1 MTMDNYHLLIEKLD
15 EFIRKYYKNQLIKGA
30 IYAATFSLIF
40 FLVIAVWEY
49 FSYSTTTARSIMFYG
64 FILVNLA
71 ILTKF
76 VFIPLV
82 HLFKMGDIISHEQA
96 SMIIGKHFTNVQDKL
111 LNTLQ
116 LRKQSDENGLQSELI
131 RASINQKINELK
143 PVPFSSAINLG
154 ENKKYLKYLAI
165 PVVIFLVIFF
175 SAPSVITESTA
186 RLIDHSTAYAKPA
199 PFIFTIVN
207 DDLQTVQ
214 SEDYSL
220 KVKVNGNEL
229 PDNVYI
235 DYEGNQFK
243 LDKENKLEFA
253 YLFRNVQ
260 DNIKF
265 RLFGAGHYS
274 EVFELKAVPN
284 PMILNFALDLDY
296 PAYLNRPDEK
306 LQNYGDLVIPQGTN
320 VSWNFNTRNTD
331 KLTMSFADTTLA
343 LNSNNGRFK
352 HSKKFL
358 KNDGYSVY
366 TENEFIRGKDSVYYA
381 VTVVPDAH
389 PRIEFEQQADSF
401 STKRFFYRGEISDD
415 YGFSRLTFNYKNS
428 GKESDGKL
436 TTLNIPINRNNNREQ
451 FFYMWDLNQFNV
463 DPGQE
468 LEYYFEVWDN
478 DGVNGAKSAR
488 SVSMY
493 FKAPT
498 LEELEEKENTK
509 NDEIKSEMKQTMK
522 QAQQLQ
528 KDIDDINKRMLD
540 KKELNW
546 EDKKKIEDLLKNQ
559 KDLENKLNNIK
570 TQNERK
576 NAEQQEYK
584 KLSEEILEKQKQ
596 LEEMMEKLMTDE
608 LRKLMEELEKLLQE
622 MDKNK
627 MQEMMEQMKL
637 NNKDL
642 LKELDRSLEIFK
654 QFEFEQKLQETI
666 DKLEELAQKQEE
678 LSEKSLEKNADNE
691 QLKQEQ
697 EKLNEEFDKLS
708 KEMDDLEK
716 KNEELQFP
724 NDFENSEEEKQ
735 DIKQDMEQSEQQLN
749 ESKNKKAS
757 QSQKSASDKMNKM
770 SQKMQQMQSQSD
782 MEQMEED
789 MEALRALL
797 ENLIK
802 LSFDQEDLMDKF
814 KTIDISDPQ
823 YIKHAQH
830 QRKLKD
836 DAKMIEDSLFAL
848 SKRVPE
854 IESFVNKEI
863 SSINNNMEVSIKSL
877 QDRQTA
883 EARSRQ
889 QFAMT
894 SVNNLALMLSEVL
907 DQMQQA
913 MAEQM
918 SGNQQCQKPGGKPS
932 SSSGKLKQMQQQLN
946 QKLQQL
952 KDGMQGGKMGQGQ
965 ISEELARLAAQQ
977 EAIRNE
983 LQKLNQELN
992 KDGKG
997 SLGNL
1002 EDVMKKMEETETDLV
1017 NKRLNQETLKRQEDI
1032 LTRLLESERAER
1044 ERDEE
1049 ERRESTEGKNII
1061 NRNPTAFEEYK
1072 RLKMKE
1078 TELLRTV
1085 PPSLNPFYKQKVADY
1100 FQNINN

>member
-1 MTMDNYHLLIEKLD
+1 MDNYHLLIQKLD

-64 FILVNLA
+64 FILINLG

-76 VFIPLV
+76 IIIPLV

-96 SMIIGKHFTNVQDKL
+96 SIIIGKHFSNVQDKL

-116 LRKQSDENGLQSELI
+116 LRKQAGENGTHSELI
-131 RASINQKINELK
+131 SASINQKINELK

-154 ENKKYLKYLAI
+154 ENKKYLKYLAV
-165 PVVIFLVIFF
+165 PVIVFLVIFF

-186 RLIDHSTAYAKPA
+186 RLVNHNTDYAKPA
-199 PFIFTIVN
+199 PFIFTIIN
-207 DDLQTVQ
+207 NDLQTVQ
-214 SEDYSL
+214 MEDYSL
-220 KVKVNGNEL
+220 QVKVTGSEL

-235 DYEGNQFK
+235 DYGGNQFK
-243 LDKENKLEFA
+243 LDKENRLQFN

-260 DNIKF
+260 NNIKF

-274 EVFELKAVPN
+274 QEFVLEAVPN
-284 PMILNFALDLDY
+284 PMILNFALELNY
-296 PAYLNRPDEK
+296 PSYLNKPDEK
-306 LQNYGDLVIPQGTN
+306 LQNYGDLVVPQGTQ
-320 VSWNFNTRNTD
+320 VTWSFNTRNTD
-331 KLTMSFADTTLA
+331 KLTMSFADTTIA
-343 LNSNNGRFK
+343 LNSSNGRFK
-352 HSKKFL
+352 YDKRFM
-358 KNDGYSVY
+358 KNDGYSVH
-366 TENEFIRGKDSVYYA
+366 TENKFIRGKDSVYYA
-381 VTVVPDAH
+381 VTVIPDAH
-389 PRIEFEQQADSF
+389 PRIDFEQQADSF
-401 STKRFFYRGEISDD
+401 STKRYFFRGEISDD
-415 YGFSRLTFNYKNS
+415 YGFSRLTFNYGS
-428 GKESDGKL
+428 AGKEGPGKMSAI
-436 TTLNIPINRNNNREQ
+436 NIPINRNSNREQ
-451 FFYMWDLNQFNV
+451 FFYMWDMNQTEIN
-463 DPGQE
+463 PGE
-468 LEYYFEVWDN
+468 EIEYFFEVWDN

-488 SVSMY
+488 SMSMY

-498 LEELEEKENTK
+498 SDELADKEKQK
-509 NDEIKSEMKQTMK
+509 NEEIKSGMKETMK
-522 QAQQLQ
+522 QAQQMQ
-528 KDIDDINKRMLD
+528 KDIDDINKRMLE

-546 EDKKKIEDLLKNQ
+546 EDRKKIEDLLKSQ
-559 KDLENKLNNIK
+559 RQLDSKLNHIK
-570 TQNERK
+570 NQNERK

-596 LEEMMEKLMTDE
+596 LEEMLEKLMTDE
-608 LRKLMEELEKLLQE
+608 LRKLMDELEKLLQE
-622 MDKNK
+622 MDKQK
-627 MQEMMEQMKL
+627 MQEMMEQMKMS
-637 NNKDL
+637 NKDL

-666 DKLEELAQKQEE
+666 DKLEELAKKQED

-691 QLKQEQ
+691 QLKEEQ
-697 EKLNEEFDKLS
+697 QKLNEEFEKLS
-708 KEMDDLEK
+708 EEMKDLEK

-724 NDFENSEEEKQ
+724 NDFDNPEEDQK
-735 DIKQDMEQSEQQLN
+735 DIKEDMEQSEQQLD
-749 ESKNKKAS
+749 EKKNKKAS
-757 QSQKSASDKMNKM
+757 QSQKSASDKMKKM
-770 SQKMQQMQSQSD
+770 AQKMQEQQAQSD
-782 MEQMEED
+782 MDQMGED
-789 MEALRALL
+789 MESLRALL

-814 KTIDISDPQ
+814 RSINITDPQ
-823 YIKHAQH
+823 YVVHSQQ

-836 DAKMIEDSLFAL
+836 DARMIEDSLFAL

-863 SSINNNMEVSIKSL
+863 NAINNNMDVSIKNL

-907 DQMQQA
+907 DQMQQS

-932 SSSGKLKQMQQQLN
+932 KGAGKLKSLQQQLN
-946 QKLQQL
+946 QRIKDL
-952 KDGMQGGKMGQGQ
+952 KDGMQGGKMGKGQ
-965 ISEELARLAAQQ
+965 MSEELARLAAEQ
-977 EAIRNE
+977 EALRNE

-1017 NKRLNQETLKRQEDI
+1017 NRRITQETLKRQEDI

-1049 ERRESTEGKNII
+1049 ERREATEGKNII